1 MLRRGNLSHEPR
13 ERTQHSPL
21 SRRER
26 GYRTYTT
33 RMNTYLNALGII
45 CNLGTG
51 KAAVAEVLFAGDDS
65 DIRPEQGW
73 IPNHE
78 PPLGSVRLELP
89 PVPDALSDR
98 DNRNNRLLFAAAQ
111 EIKADIRAA
120 ITRYGHERIGVILGT
135 STTGIEEATHGVGA
149 YRRDGAW
156 PADYRYSHQELGAP
170 AEFLAEWL
178 ALSGPCYGI
187 STACTSGARA
197 LLSAQRLLRLGLCD
211 AVLCGGVD
219 TLCRLA
225 INGFHALEAVDLQR
239 CDPFSKHRRGINI
252 GEAAALF
259 LMTREP
265 GPVQLLAGGA
275 SSDAYHMSSP
285 DPQGT
290 GARKAMHDA
299 LLRADLGAAQIDY
312 INLHGTAT
320 EHNDSMESQAVATM
334 FGSDV
339 PCSSTKSLT
348 GHTLAAAGALEAAFC
363 WLSLTDKHAER
374 RLPPHVWDGEADP
387 ALPALNFTHVG
398 SHLPTG
404 GRRYVMSNSFAF
416 GGNNASLIL
425 GDPA

>member
-1 MLRRGNLSHEPR
+1 
-13 ERTQHSPL
+13 
-21 SRRER
+21 
-26 GYRTYTT
+26 
-33 RMNTYLNALGII
+33 MNTYLNALGVI
-45 CNLGTG
+45 CNLGAG
-51 KAAVAEVLFAGDDS
+51 KTAVAEALFAGDDS
-65 DIRPEQGW
+65 GIRPERGW
-73 IPNHE
+73 IPHHA
-78 PPLGSVRLELP
+78 PPLGSVHAELP
-89 PVPDALSDR
+89 PVPDTLRRR
-98 DNRNNRLLFAAAQ
+98 DNRNNRLLLAAAL
-111 EIKADIRAA
+111 EIDTDIRAA
-120 ITRYGHERIGVILGT
+120 IARHGAARIGIVLGT
-135 STTGIEEATHGVGA
+135 STTGIEEATRGIA
-149 YRRDGAW
+149 TYRRDGAW
-156 PADYRYSHQELGAP
+156 PADYHYSHQELGGP

-197 LLSAQRLLRLGLCD
+197 LMSAQRLLRMGLCD

-239 CDPFSKHRRGINI
+239 CDPFSRHRRGINI

-265 GPVQLLAGGA
+265 GPVQLLGGGA

-285 DPQGT
+285 DPAGT

-299 LLRADLGAAQIDY
+299 LRNAGLEAAQIDY
-312 INLHGTAT
+312 LNLHGTAT
-320 EHNDSMESQAVATM
+320 EHNDSMESQAVASV
-334 FGSDV
+334 FGPAV

-363 WLSLTDKHAER
+363 WLSLTDTRAER

-387 ALPALNFTHVG
+387 ALPALCFTRVG
-398 SHLPTG
+398 SHLPAD
-404 GRRYVMSNSFAF
+404 GRRYLMSNSFAF
-416 GGNNASLIL
+416 GGNNAALIV

>member
-1 MLRRGNLSHEPR
+1 
-13 ERTQHSPL
+13 
-21 SRRER
+21 
-26 GYRTYTT
+26 
-33 RMNTYLNALGII
+33 MNTYLNALGIL
-45 CNLGTG
+45 CNLGAG
-51 KAAVAEVLFAGDDS
+51 KAAVAEALFAGDDNG
-65 DIRPEQGW
+65 IRPEQGW

-78 PPLGSVRLELP
+78 PSLGSVRAELP
-89 PVPDALSDR
+89 PIPSTLRDR
-98 DNRNNRLLFAAAQ
+98 DNRNNRLLLAAAL
-111 EIKADIRAA
+111 EIEPDIRAA
-120 ITRYGHERIGVILGT
+120 MARYGHARIGVVLGT

-156 PADYRYSHQELGAP
+156 PADYCYAHQELGAP

-178 ALSGPCYGI
+178 NLSGPCYSI

-197 LLSAQRLLRLGLCD
+197 LMSAQRLLRIGLCD

-239 CDPFSKHRRGINI
+239 CDPFSRHRRGINI

-265 GPVQLLAGGA
+265 GPVQLLGGGA

-285 DPQGT
+285 DPRGA

-299 LLRADLGAAQIDY
+299 LLHAGLDATQIDY

-320 EHNDSMESQAVATM
+320 EHNDSMESQAVAAM
-334 FGSDV
+334 FGSTV

-348 GHTLAAAGALEAAFC
+348 GHTLAAAGALETAFC
-363 WLSLTDKHAER
+363 WLSLTDQRAER
-374 RLPPHVWDGEADP
+374 RLPPHIWDHQADP
-387 ALPALNFTHVG
+387 ALPTLNLIDVG
-398 SHLPTG
+398 SHLPAG
-404 GRRYVMSNSFAF
+404 GRRYLMSNSFAF